1 MMIAALSMVFHGAFA
16 VIAHPLQHCAQ
27 HHDDG
32 TVQQALAGGGHGT
45 HQAAPAGKP
54 ASDHASHHHAKIKDS
69 NTCCSTVAAAM
80 LPPLQTNSM
89 SHAPSGRIVMLRAV
103 TGEGYLPPTPAK
115 PPRPAYQ
122 S

>member
-1 MMIAALSMVFHGAFA
+1 MMAAAFSMVFHGAFA
-16 VIAHPLQHCAQ
+16 VMAHPLQHCAG
-27 HHDDG
+27 HHDG
-32 TVQQALAGGGHGT
+32 GVVQQAIAGGDH
-45 HQAAPAGKP
+45 AAHHAASAGKL
-54 ASDHASHHHAKIKDS
+54 ASDHASHHHAKIKDT

-80 LPPLQTNSM
+80 LPPLQTNRIAD
-89 SHAPSGRIVMLRAV
+89 APSGRAVMLRTV